1 MPVCPNCA
9 ANAIGWFA
17 KFWSDSAS
25 PARCSACGGLAY
37 LPARETAVLN
47 AIVFPGSILVLAIVV
62 LTNSFLP
69 LFSLAMLLIAAFVLV
84 VSRGSMVPLS
94 EAQAASNRRWGNG
107 VLVASVLIAVIW
119 WWLSHA

>member
-1 MPVCPNCA
+1 MPACPNCG
-9 ANAIGWFA
+9 ANAISPFA

-37 LPARETAVLN
+37 LPSRQTVALN
-47 AIVFPGSILVLAIVV
+47 AIVFPGSIIALAIVV
-62 LTNSFLP
+62 LTNSLLP
-69 LFSLAMLLIAAFVLV
+69 LLVLAVLLVAVFALV

-94 EAQAASNRRWGNG
+94 EPQAASNKRWGNG
-107 VLVASVLIAVIW
+107 VVVGSVLVAAIW